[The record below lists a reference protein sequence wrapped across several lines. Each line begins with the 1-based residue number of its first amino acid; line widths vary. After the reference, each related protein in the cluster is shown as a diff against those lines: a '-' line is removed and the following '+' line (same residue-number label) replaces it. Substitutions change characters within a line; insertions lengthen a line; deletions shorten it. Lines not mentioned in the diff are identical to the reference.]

1 MNKYRTPNGNI
12 LTEEQ
17 LLSKYGAEKFQEFLN
32 QGKLTLIG
40 DEDVSASGEI
50 VNDIFVTPNGNELTQ
65 EELINQYGEQ
75 KFNTFV
81 SDGRLKKKSLQNQAG
96 STSELGDLELET
108 IDIRP
113 EPTEEDYFTG
123 TFGDIL
129 RGFDDFTHTGLG
141 DFIDDMARSVASGYY
156 QGVAAEN
163 ASDLLLRGSLA
174 SPEDI
179 YSYIEAN
186 KNTQKYGP
194 SAEMQEYQQTYEDN
208 GSGFMGV
215 VMGLSKSGLTILPE
229 LIVSSLTSMASNT
242 DALGAFGAGIGT
254 GATYGAVTGAAAGG
268 VGAIPGAVAGA
279 ASALPYAFAAAG
291 SALEMGA
298 TFSELLQ
305 EEVGGKEL
313 TPDLIESVLN
323 DEEAFTRIRNKAIAR
338 GITIGAI
345 DAYTGKLGGK
355 IAGKILTKGGT
366 QTAKQATRGQVLKS
380 IAGASGVE
388 AVGGSVGE
396 ATARGVIGQEM
407 DVSEIALEGLA
418 ETPGGVKDL
427 VSARFSAPKYKVNG
441 ERVNAETLDNL
452 IETMTLEE
460 IQKAEIQI
468 DNDYD
473 GRAQKLQDRIEEL
486 SVKDELKKANADL
499 SDSQI
504 EEIAILQL
512 ELNKLE
518 GNKTE
523 VGKRRA
529 AELRKKINELTDANT
544 QEATDADVQSAEV
557 TDEEVLARLKEISNS
572 DVYTQEAFDAVK
584 AEMEQERADAAAE
597 GVSFEAEKEFD
608 KLDKSEQDFYL
619 EAAEGD
625 RQLAIDNYEQDVQN
639 LEFGSQ
645 DETRF
650 SLGDED
656 ANTNTPN
663 SLLNFMPG
671 QGLERQGR
679 EEDDV
684 SADVEVDR
692 IADEMN
698 QLGEEE
704 INFTTPAVSS
714 KTQTNT
720 IAESNS
726 TVEFTEQDAK
736 ELGFE
741 SLDDMNRE
749 MSYYD
754 GIPMVTGISDILAS
768 GTIKDSRGNDMEVN
782 GGIGYN
788 TRGKNKDAA
797 WAGVDVAKSEAQ
809 YRGALKTYEKNK
821 TLFDRLWKEGKL
833 PDGHIPMA
841 IIRMGNDAV
850 NSNEAA
856 FRWAAP
862 EVKAQSQENQTNA
875 MNEVIKG
882 LEVQSTKSPGLAKKA
897 NNILKRIKANDI
909 KTLGQLFDFVQQQSQ
924 ERAKGNKSTLSL
936 DERALLFSN
945 IMSPPNKSGGNTKPI
960 IKALYEGVENP
971 NTSIFNMETIHN
983 AIGEPSM
990 MKTKKGDVVAVVG
1003 IDVKNGGVIDVE
1015 HRNYGTGPKGR
1026 LISFIKNPVNGLDVF
1041 PAWKAKANRVF
1052 KKDKTGKVPDSKKVA
1067 DQTMGTAAN
1076 DKAFQG
1082 AVVDTKMTDLQ
1093 VLSAK
1098 LRFAF
1103 PGVSVTTTIQE
1114 FNEVLNQPG
1123 VRTKES
1129 KGKVIYGLTKD
1140 GKVFI
1145 NPEVA
1150 SLGTPIH
1157 EFGHIWIDY
1166 LRSKAS
1172 GIKGTKLLERGLRL
1186 VEGTPEL
1193 QAAIE
1198 KYGDNKLAREEALVE
1213 LMATKGETII
1223 NAAKKSRFQ
1232 NWMNATFKY
1241 IKQKMVG
1248 TKELKTKSI
1257 QDMSLD
1263 EFINTGLAD
1272 LFGGVE
1278 LSADFNAQEA
1288 ANNVM
1293 PRFSLGDDVGSFIRN
1308 ARAQGIADGAIR
1320 TVLKRRGVS
1329 SDVIAEGFKKS
1340 KGKANQRTKVSED
1353 FAPGYNRVKKEIK
1366 GIVEKSIKRGR
1377 KQAEQLKNAIN
1388 YLKGTKVY
1396 ENATDVQR
1404 EMMIR
1409 DLRKEFGV
1417 KEKRVDNKKI
1427 KKFLGI
1433 KDPKKITMTEKQLV
1447 YQRIKDLAD
1456 GAKTA
1461 KAAFIRASQMLTK
1474 EITEMVRAGQIST
1487 TQMADIMRRFSRVDM
1502 FNPIS
1507 IERFVDYMGKVM
1519 ADAEYAG
1526 KIAQA
1531 NAGRGRALKNVGS
1544 KIGIADGLVPQLQR
1558 LFSVNPSLIPDSVL
1572 DVYLDLIE
1580 QFKPR
1585 KTVLSLEDIQTVTKK
1600 AEQVLKQLDEEQS
1613 MAIELADRFEASENK
1628 VLNDEGKVDYA
1639 ATIKEMLKEG
1649 EITDAE
1655 AEVMKKYKSQI
1666 MPQPKSVQKSDAEIQ
1681 AEVDTL
1687 VDEVQKSEITL
1698 DEDNNLGSQEERDLV
1713 KRLKKLIKTD
1723 GIKGLSAR
1731 DLTNLLRVIDN
1742 INNGYLPHFAQL
1754 IVEKIEANNDGAVL
1768 GDAIAEA
1775 KPLPLSKIYSRI
1787 KSIITRKGAIQ
1798 EMIRRNPLFNIDQIF
1813 GDFKTQRIFNS
1824 LFGKAAVAVA
1834 KFRNELKGVQG
1845 KIEKAEQAV
1854 LKSFGRDPNKF
1865 TMSKYKQ
1872 MAYMIQ
1878 QEFLSNPNNKQVNSV
1893 VDFLKETI
1901 KRIDEGTTRYTDADA
1916 AMLQEIL
1923 DTYTD
1928 ENGNFDNQALF
1939 DSFNEAEKNSLKVM
1953 REINDSLQSKA
1964 VYTSTVIRGDRINPL
1979 NNYVHLNVIAETN
1992 PNEVGSSASDVE
2004 AYNNNLRPSTR
2015 AKSLIARTGKVSPLN
2030 FDIYASVQRGAKYTL
2045 MDFHLTEPI
2054 RTARRTLKVAE
2065 KQLEG
2070 GKRMPKKQREIF
2082 NAINMAFEESVE
2094 NLLTNS
2100 FQQTSI
2106 LDDVALYLQRQG
2118 YRSILAGTGRFIAE
2132 LTSNISFAL
2141 IVDPKGFIAGSKL
2154 RGIIGSPKA
2163 PAAMANLGSKQVNRV
2178 FPNED
2183 LSGKLVDV
2191 NILNQAQG
2199 VKGGKAKGTVS
2210 NFLSKMWNKS
2220 GQRWIKGVEFV
2231 ADGLISTPDK
2241 LVMRPMW
2248 FGAFS
2253 NRFEAIT
2260 GVKPDFDK
2268 IAANDKA
2275 YMEKY
2280 SAALKESTEVADRK
2294 SVMAGATDNAFMG
2307 MLKGTRKPNQ
2317 SASLQAFN
2325 AFNNFMTRF
2334 LIFEYVTARTGI
2346 MNMIGKGD
2354 LSKKQGAA
2362 LLAGVTSRMVLYT
2375 LIGQMLAEGMTELFD
2390 DDDEFEI
2397 KANTGAFMDDEP
2409 EFKSFEK
2416 RLGQSFASAFTSL
2429 LFGRDFGNAT
2439 KSIINYGIEE
2449 FNEEYLQ
2456 FLRDGDYDPYKD
2468 AIQYNIV
2475 PKAKQGRGSSI
2486 TDFLM
2491 KMGAAYGPILGTA
2504 DLLTKKLTEPNRKEP
2519 DAIERQNMERYVRL
2533 PLELLGNTGFIPLYK
2548 DVRKIVLS
2556 QIYGDL
2562 SRAERQL
2569 KDARLK
2575 RQEMLNGYDSESDM
2589 KRYDPQLWEQTF
2601 GPKSQGYD
2609 EREALKEIE
2618 RAKRKLRQQM
2628 KDELYDYKPRVK
2640 RKRSSGFGPRDKN
2653 SSSGFGPRKS
2663 NTKGFGP
2670 RKSKKKGF
2678 GNRK

>member
-1 MNKYRTPNGNI
+1 MERKFRTLNGKIATESELRDYYGDEFDRRMSNGEFKQVADDEQVGTREEIGEDTELYITPNGMEVPGQE
-12 LTEEQ
+12 L
-17 LLSKYGAEKFQEFLN
+17 KDFYGL
-32 QGKLTLIG
+32 
-40 DEDVSASGEI
+40 EDFNRRVSEGQI
-50 VNDIFVTPNGNELTQ
+50 
-65 EELINQYGEQ
+65 
-75 KFNTFV
+75 
-81 SDGRLKKKSLQNQAG
+81 KKKNNGDTSGGNSPSLESGKSN
-96 STSELGDLELET
+96 TTLGLDAKPTYLEA
-108 IDIRP
+108 

-129 RGFDDFTHTGLG
+129 RGFDEITHTGVG

-156 QGVAAEN
+156 QGIAAEN

-174 SPEDI
+174 TPEDI

-194 SAEMQEYQQTYEDN
+194 SAEMQEYQKTYEEN
-208 GSGFMGV
+208 GEGFMGV
-215 VMGLSKSGLTILPE
+215 VLGLSKSGLTVLPE

-242 DALGAFGAGIGT
+242 DALAAFGTGIGT
-254 GATYGAVTGAAAGG
+254 GATYGAATGAAAGG

-305 EEVGGKEL
+305 EEVGGQEL
-313 TPDLIESVLN
+313 TPELIESVLN
-323 DEEAFTRIRNKAIAR
+323 DEEAFTKIRNKAVAR

-366 QTAKQATRGQVLKS
+366 QTAKQATKGQVLKS

-427 VSARFSAPKYKVNG
+427 VSARFSSPKYKVNG
-441 ERVNAETLDNL
+441 EKVNAETLDNL

-460 IQKAEIQI
+460 IQAAEIKI
-468 DNDYD
+468 DNDYE

-486 SVKDELKKANADL
+486 SVKQELKDANANL

-504 EEIAILQL
+504 DEITILQL

-529 AELRKKINELTDANT
+529 AELRKKINELTDSNT

-557 TDEEVLARLKEISNS
+557 TDEEVLARIKETSNS
-572 DVYTQEAFDAVK
+572 DVYTQEGFDAVK
-584 AEMEQERADAAAE
+584 AEMQQERADAAAE
-597 GVSFEAEKEFD
+597 GVTVDAETEFD
-608 KLDKSEQDFYL
+608 NLDKAEQDSYL

-625 RQLAIDNYEQDVQN
+625 RQVAIENFKQDN
-639 LEFGSQ
+639 
-645 DETRF
+645 TRF

-656 ANTNTPN
+656 GNTNTPN

-671 QGLERQGR
+671 QGLEKQGR
-679 EEDDV
+679 DEEDV
-684 SADVEVDR
+684 SADAEVDR

-704 INFTTPAVSS
+704 INYTTPAVSS
-714 KTQTNT
+714 KTQVNP

-754 GIPMVTGISDILAS
+754 GIPMVTGVSDILAS

-782 GGIGYN
+782 GGLGFN

-797 WAGVDVAKSEAQ
+797 WAGVALDASQRQ
-809 YRGALKTYEKNK
+809 YQGALKTYEKNK

-841 IIRMGNDAV
+841 IVRMSNDAV

-862 EVKAQSQENQTNA
+862 EVKAQSKENQTNA

-882 LEVQSTKSPGLAKKA
+882 LEVQSTKSPGLARKA
-897 NNILKRIKANDI
+897 KNILKRIKDNNI
-909 KTLGQLFDFVQQQSQ
+909 KTLGQLFDFVQEQAI
-924 ERAKGNKSTLSL
+924 ERGARDNKSSLTL

-960 IKALYEGVENP
+960 IKALYKGVENP

-1003 IDVKNGGVIDVE
+1003 IDVKNGGIIKVD
-1015 HRNYGTGPKGR
+1015 HKNYGTGPKGR

-1052 KKDKTGKVPDSKKVA
+1052 KKDKTGKFPTPQGVA
-1067 DQTMGTAAN
+1067 NQTMGTAPT

-1082 AVVDTKMTDLQ
+1082 AVVDTKMSDLQ
-1093 VLSAK
+1093 TLSAK

-1114 FNEVLNQPG
+1114 FNEVLKQPG
-1123 VRTKES
+1123 VRTKVS
-1129 KGKVIYGLTKD
+1129 NGRTILGLTKD

-1145 NPEVA
+1145 NPEAA

-1166 LRSKAS
+1166 LRSKVS
-1172 GIKGTKLLERGLRL
+1172 GKKGTQLLERGLKL

-1223 NAAKKSRFQ
+1223 NAAKKSKFQ
-1232 NWMNATFKY
+1232 EWMNATFKY

-1248 TKELKTKSI
+1248 TKELLKRDSGVDIDKLT
-1257 QDMSLD
+1257 LE
-1263 EFINTGLAD
+1263 EFTNAGLAD
-1272 LFGGVE
+1272 LFSGYE
-1278 LSADFNAQEA
+1278 LDAEFNAQEA
-1288 ANNVM
+1288 AQGTQS
-1293 PRFSLGDDVGSFIRN
+1293 RFSL
-1308 ARAQGIADGAIR
+1308 
-1320 TVLKRRGVS
+1320 
-1329 SDVIAEGFKKS
+1329 SDEVKSIVNSLVEKAKAKAE
-1340 KGKANQRTKVSED
+1340 KANRKL
-1353 FAPGYNRVKKEIK
+1353 
-1366 GIVEKSIKRGR
+1366 KSIPKSIMDVV
-1377 KQAEQLKNAIN
+1377 NASES
-1388 YLKGTKVY
+1388 YQ
-1396 ENATDVQR
+1396 NATDIQR
-1404 EMMIR
+1404 EEILRDIR
-1409 DLRKEFGV
+1409 KQLGIKEQ
-1417 KEKRVDNKKI
+1417 RNTLSKKI

-1433 KDPKKITMTEKQLV
+1433 KNPKKITMTEKSALVKQL
-1447 YQRIKDLAD
+1447 RDFNK
-1456 GAKTA
+1456 GAKNA
-1461 KAAFIRASQMLTK
+1461 KSAFIRASQMLTK
-1474 EITEMVRAGQIST
+1474 EIKEMARAGKINT
-1487 TQMADIMRRFSRVDM
+1487 TQVADILRRFSKVDM
-1502 FNPIS
+1502 FNPAS
-1507 IERFVDYMGKVM
+1507 IESFVDYMGKVM

-1526 KIAQA
+1526 KIRNA
-1531 NAGRGRALKNVGS
+1531 NRRRGLAFNNASR
-1544 KIGIADGLVPQLQR
+1544 KIGMADGVVYQLQR
-1558 LFSVNPSLIPDSVL
+1558 LFSVSPSLIPDSVL
-1572 DVYLDLIE
+1572 DTYLELVN
-1580 QFKPR
+1580 QFGVR
-1585 KTVLSLEDIQTVTKK
+1585 RTVLSLPDIKVITENVEK
-1600 AEQVLKQLDEEQS
+1600 VLKQLDEERS
-1613 MAIELADRFEASENK
+1613 MAIELADRFEASENI
-1628 VLNDEGKVDYA
+1628 VIVDGKIDFA
-1639 ATIKEMLKEG
+1639 ATIKAMLEAE
-1649 EITDAE
+1649 EITQAE
-1655 AEVMKKYKSQI
+1655 AEVMKKYKKDI
-1666 MPQPKSVQKSDAEIQ
+1666 LP
-1681 AEVDTL
+1681 EVKTN
-1687 VDEVQKSEITL
+1687 ERSEKEL
-1698 DEDNNLGSQEERDLV
+1698 QEERDQLIEAAKKSTIDDSRYERDSLEYDLV
-1713 KRLKKLIKTD
+1713 KRLKALLQTD
-1723 GIKGLSAR
+1723 GVNDLSTR
-1731 DLTNLLRVIDN
+1731 DVENLLRLIDN
-1742 INNGYLPHFAQL
+1742 INNGYVPHYAQL
-1754 IVEKIEANNDGAVL
+1754 MVEKIQANVNAEVL
-1768 GDAIAEA
+1768 ADAISKA
-1775 KPLPLSKIYSRI
+1775 KPLPLSGIYARI
-1787 KSIITRKGAIQ
+1787 KSIITRKGAIS
-1798 EMIRRNPLFNIDQIF
+1798 ELIRRNPLFNIDQVF
-1813 GDFKTQRIFNS
+1813 GDFKTQNIFNS
-1824 LFGKAAVAVA
+1824 LFGQAAVAVA

-1878 QEFLSNPNNKQVNSV
+1878 EEFLSNPGSKQVNNV

-1901 KRIDEGTTRYTDADA
+1901 KKIDQGKTRYSDADA

-1928 ENGNFDNQALF
+1928 ENGNFNNEALF
-1939 DSFNEAEKNSLKVM
+1939 ESFNEAEKASLKTI

-1964 VYTSTVIRGDRINPL
+1964 VYTSTVIRGDKITPL
-1979 NNYVHLNVIAETN
+1979 DNYVHLNVISDN
-1992 PNEVGSSASDVE
+1992 GPNEVGTSMSDVE
-2004 AYNNNLRPSTR
+2004 NYNNNLRPSTR
-2015 AKSLIARTGKVSPLN
+2015 AKNLITRTGKVSALN
-2030 FDIYASVQRGAKYTL
+2030 FDVYAAAQRGAKYTL
-2045 MDFHLTEPI
+2045 LDFHLTEPI
-2054 RTARRTLKVAE
+2054 RTARRTLKKTE
-2065 KQLEG
+2065 SNLEG
-2070 GKRMPKKQREIF
+2070 KERIPKKQREIY
-2082 NAINMAFEESVE
+2082 NAIEMAFEESVE

-2100 FQQTSI
+2100 LQQTSI

-2141 IVDPKGFIAGSKL
+2141 IVDPKGFMAGTKL
-2154 RGIIGSPKA
+2154 KGVIGSPKA

-2210 NFLSKMWNKS
+2210 NFLSRMWNKS

-2280 SAALKESTEVADRK
+2280 SAALKEATELADRR

-2346 MNMIGKGD
+2346 MNMVGKGD

-2375 LIGQMLAEGMTELFD
+2375 LLGQMLAEGMTALFED
-2390 DDDEFEI
+2390 DDDELYAGPKFL
-2397 KANTGAFMDDEP
+2397 GQDSEP

-2429 LFGRDFGNAT
+2429 LFGRDFGNST

-2449 FNEEYLQ
+2449 FNEEFLVA
-2456 FLRDGDYDPYKD
+2456 LRDGDYDPYKD

-2475 PKAKQGRGSSI
+2475 PKPKEGRGSQLS
-2486 TDFLM
+2486 DFLM

-2504 DLLTKKLTEPNRKEP
+2504 DLLTKKLTEPDRKEP
-2519 DAIERQNMERYVRL
+2519 DAIQRQQEERYVRL
-2533 PLELLGNTGFIPLYK
+2533 PLEILGNTGFIPLYK
-2548 DVRKIVLS
+2548 DVRKIVLA

-2562 SRAERQL
+2562 SRAEKL
-2569 KDARLK
+2569 AKEK
-2575 RQEMLNGYDSESDM
+2575 RVADKEMLQGYDSESDM
-2589 KRYDPQLWEQTF
+2589 KRYDRELWEQTF
-2601 GPKSQGYD
+2601 GPNSPGYD
-2609 EREALKEIE
+2609 EREALKEIQ
-2618 RAKRKLRQQM
+2618 RAKRKIRQQQ
-2628 KDELYDYKPRVK
+2628 KDEMYDYTPPQK
-2640 RKRSSGFGPRDKN
+2640 RRKKKKSGNSFNRSGKDREGGLFQKKKKNDSPFG
-2653 SSSGFGPRKS
+2653 
-2663 NTKGFGP
+2663 
-2670 RKSKKKGF
+2670 KSKKKKSGIF
-2678 GNRK
+2678 D